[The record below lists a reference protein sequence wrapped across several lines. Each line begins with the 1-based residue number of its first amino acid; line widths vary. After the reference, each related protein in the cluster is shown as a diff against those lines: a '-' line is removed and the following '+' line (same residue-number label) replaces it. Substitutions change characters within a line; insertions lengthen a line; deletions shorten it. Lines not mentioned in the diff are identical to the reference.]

1 MNPFTLTY
9 GGPFLAHQ
17 GSLFSFRS
25 LVTVPGWTQRSYIAV
40 HTGPIRIRQ
49 RYFTQVVVFPNRIK
63 SIHHVLNVLVYDA
76 HCLIFLSWIRYD
88 LAAGPNPSVQM
99 KEDNRCL
106 FVPIQ
111 LEQGC
116 LKFKFGFGPLLE
128 WMYFDQELLVV
139 VEVHHIGSIVD
150 TDVLLMD

>member
-1 MNPFTLTY
+1 MLDI
-9 GGPFLAHQ
+9 
-17 GSLFSFRS
+17 LF
-25 LVTVPGWTQRSYIAV
+25 
-40 HTGPIRIRQ
+40 H
-49 RYFTQVVVFPNRIK
+49 
-63 SIHHVLNVLVYDA
+63 DA
-76 HCLIFLSWIRYD
+76 YCLIFLSWIRYD
-88 LAAGPNPSVQM
+88 LAAGPSPFVQM

-139 VEVHHIGSIVD
+139 VEMHHIGGIVD